1 MIFPAGKGG
10 SQGSLTISF
19 CIYARGKRSGYLW
32 DCRPLTFVSC
42 LQSSYIK
49 LLFQKQNRP
58 RHNLQ
63 VKIIALTGNV
73 MGQGIACHREGEM
86 HFGLWLFWRAM
97 IWQCVPGSWK
107 RDILR
112 PTCLS
117 LGLTRNL
124 RTTDSKYLLSPWWS
138 GLGTSW
144 SLPSPRT
151 SNQASPDL

>member
-1 MIFPAGKGG
+1 MVFPGGKGG
-10 SQGSLTISF
+10 PRDSLTISF
-19 CIYARGKRSGYLW
+19 CIYARGKKSGYLR

-42 LQSSYIK
+42 LQSSYI
-49 LLFQKQNRP
+49 
-58 RHNLQ
+58 LQ

-73 MGQGIACHREGEM
+73 MGQGIVCPREGEI

-97 IWQCVPGSWK
+97 IWQCVPGSWE

-124 RTTDSKYLLSPWWS
+124 RTTDTKHLLSPWWS

-144 SLPSPRT
+144 SLPSPGT
-151 SNQASPDL
+151 SKQASPDL